1 MNEEKK
7 LPENKELAKKDK
19 EPKDLAVKR
28 ALRRQAS
35 DLLCIFIAVLLVI
48 LAAGLIMFGVGNG
61 SKAVRQAFEAEK
73 AAAEETVYHAYYEQG
88 YQLAEAEY
96 HVKNRAMISLG
107 NIRETAV
114 LEVLSISDIAF
125 MIEDPTAEN
134 KNIQSWLE
142 VPGTGVFT
150 VNLAAG
156 ELLADDERMMVY
168 VRLPKPELLPMN
180 ISIDHANVKVLRFSS
195 NALLSSVSEG
205 EQLAGKQLNE
215 ARTKILEDIGSNVQ
229 YYECAENSARLL
241 LENWIRAVNSGIPEL
256 KVEIEFY

>member
-1 MNEEKK
+1 
-7 LPENKELAKKDK
+7 
-19 EPKDLAVKR
+19 
-28 ALRRQAS
+28 
-35 DLLCIFIAVLLVI
+35 
-48 LAAGLIMFGVGNG
+48 MFGVGNG

-114 LEVLSISDIAF
+114 LEVLNISDIAF

-156 ELLADDERMMVY
+156 EFLADDERMMVY
-168 VRLPKPELLPMN
+168 VRLPKPELL
-180 ISIDHANVKVLRFSS
+180 
-195 NALLSSVSEG
+195 
-205 EQLAGKQLNE
+205 
-215 ARTKILEDIGSNVQ
+215 LEDIGSNVQ
-229 YYECAENSARLL
+229 YYEFAENSARSL